1 MDLKFI
7 TWFLRFKIYRK
18 KEEETIEEEK
28 KENLE
33 IKTEKEEEKIRNK
46 KNTFTLIY
54 ILVGIAIIA
63 IIAMLLFQFFISR

>member
-1 MDLKFI
+1 M
-7 TWFLRFKIYRK
+7 
-18 KEEETIEEEK
+18 EEVK